1 MKKYIY
7 SKWYELNGT
16 GEYVLSVEYYDMLRW
31 GYGKLFSPLNLDTFV
46 LPYQQINFYCI
57 NKYGYV
63 KIFKSDIVHI
73 DDFSLKDLMKNIE
86 RICEENNLKFVALGS
101 LKYSWIEIQEFLGE
115 DCKFEYDEH
124 NNTIL
129 YS

>member
-7 SKWYELNGT
+7 SKWYELNGS
-16 GEYVLSVEYYDMLRW
+16 GEYVLSLQYYDMLRW

-63 KIFKSDIVHI
+63 KIF
-73 DDFSLKDLMKNIE
+73 
-86 RICEENNLKFVALGS
+86 R
-101 LKYSWIEIQEFLGE
+101 
-115 DCKFEYDEH
+115 
-124 NNTIL
+124 
-129 YS
+129 